1 MKSIFTTL
9 MISALTLLTGCIGST
24 NSVSF
29 REMSSAYRE
38 VLEQYANDNLLLNV
52 ARSSKRMPLSFLDM
66 PSVTGSGAINST
78 LGIGGTMASL
88 APASSVAGFFTP
100 AAGGTS
106 YTPNAS
112 LTVNNGFNFTQSSLD
127 NASFMTAFL
136 TSLTPAAI
144 SSLMD
149 SEDTN
154 RDVLF
159 YLLIEA
165 IHTKDA
171 NGKTLMRVVNDPASA
186 NYMAFQKILFNLM
199 VAGVQVEPM
208 MLEMPVSG
216 PMDTNTINSNLQG
229 IAAAL
234 ALPGMA
240 MKPAK
245 LPNGAPG
252 FQLVRT
258 APPAGKICLVKAT
271 AQEALPF
278 NVSPNTYC
286 KSSDIGQLSSTDTSS
301 KPVVTLELEIRSVR
315 NIFEFLGKLVTLQNS
330 STPKVILL
338 PDSSKFNKFMT
349 EEQVLATSKPLFVV
363 NKGTP
368 SEPTLMS
375 INYQSEVYS
384 VSVAASQATYTKN
397 VMVLL
402 SQMLTLNKVPGSI
415 PVSPA
420 VLIR

>member
-1 MKSIFTTL
+1 
-9 MISALTLLTGCIGST
+9 
-24 NSVSF
+24 
-29 REMSSAYRE
+29 
-38 VLEQYANDNLLLNV
+38 
-52 ARSSKRMPLSFLDM
+52 
-66 PSVTGSGAINST
+66 
-78 LGIGGTMASL
+78 
-88 APASSVAGFFTP
+88 
-100 AAGGTS
+100 
-106 YTPNAS
+106 
-112 LTVNNGFNFTQSSLD
+112 
-127 NASFMTAFL
+127 
-136 TSLTPAAI
+136 
-144 SSLMD
+144 
-149 SEDTN
+149 
-154 RDVLF
+154 
-159 YLLIEA
+159 
-165 IHTKDA
+165 
-171 NGKTLMRVVNDPASA
+171 
-186 NYMAFQKILFNLM
+186 
-199 VAGVQVEPM
+199 
-208 MLEMPVSG
+208 
-216 PMDTNTINSNLQG
+216 
-229 IAAAL
+229 
-234 ALPGMA
+234 

-271 AQEALPF
+271 AQEVLPF
-278 NVSPNTYC
+278 NVSPNSSC